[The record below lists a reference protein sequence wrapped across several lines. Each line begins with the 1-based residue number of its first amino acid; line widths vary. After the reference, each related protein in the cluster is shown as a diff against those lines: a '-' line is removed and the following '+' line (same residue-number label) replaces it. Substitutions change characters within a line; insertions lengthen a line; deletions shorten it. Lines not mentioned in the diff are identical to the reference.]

1 MELLS
6 KSNAKTIKGE
16 KRGYLTYILYLAP
29 GNLSGYEVCG
39 GRSPGCF
46 SDCLFTAGRG
56 QMSSVQQARLRKT
69 KWFFEDR
76 ESFMQALHSDIAKA
90 IAYSAKKGMTPAFRL
105 NGTSDIPWESIRCG
119 EHKNVFA
126 AYPDQIFY
134 DYTKILGRIKIPKNY
149 HLTFSRSEANDKQ
162 IFKAFAKGMNVS
174 VVFDSL
180 PRTFMG
186 YPVVNGDAD
195 DLRFLDSHAS
205 IVGLKAKGKAIHSS
219 SNFVIRT

>member
-6 KSNAKTIKGE
+6 RSNAKTIKGE

-39 GRSPGCF
+39 GRSTECF
-46 SDCLFTAGRG
+46 LDCLFTAGRG
-56 QMSSVQQARLRKT
+56 QISSVQQARIRKT

-90 IAYSAKKGMTPAFRL
+90 IAYSAKKGMTPVFRL

-119 EHKNVFA
+119 DYKHVFA

-149 HLTFSRSEANDKQ
+149 HLTFSRSEVNDKQ
-162 IFKAFAKGMNVS
+162 IPKAFAKGMNVA

-186 YPVVNGDAD
+186 YPVVNGDTD

-219 SNFVIRT
+219 SNFVIRR

>member
-1 MELLS
+1 MQLLS
-6 KSNAKTIKGE
+6 RSNAKTVKGE

-29 GNLSGYEVCG
+29 GNISGYEVCG

-56 QMSSVQQARLRKT
+56 RMSAVQQARIRKT

-90 IAYSAKKGMTPAFRL
+90 IAYSAKKGMTPVFRL

-119 EHKNVFA
+119 KHKNIFA
-126 AYPDQIFY
+126 AYPEQIFY

-149 HLTFSRSEANDKQ
+149 HLTFSRSETNDKE
-162 IFKAFAKGMNVS
+162 ILKAFSKGMNVS
-174 VVFDSL
+174 IVFGNL
-180 PRTFMG
+180 PRLHMG
-186 YPVVNGDAD
+186 YPVIDGDAD
-195 DLRFLDSHAS
+195 DLRFLDPSDS
-205 IVGLKAKGKAIHSS
+205 IVGLKAKGKAIRSTN
-219 SNFVIRT
+219 NFVIRI